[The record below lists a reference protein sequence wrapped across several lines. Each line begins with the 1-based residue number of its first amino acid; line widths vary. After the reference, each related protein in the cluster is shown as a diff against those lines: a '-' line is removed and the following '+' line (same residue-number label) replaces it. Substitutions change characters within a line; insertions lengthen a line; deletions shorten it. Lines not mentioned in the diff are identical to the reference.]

1 MEKLGALRV
10 LLASNNRIGAW
21 AEVER
26 LAALPGLEELLLAGN
41 PLQCDFRDRSALPEY
56 RLEARRGTGLQ
67 SKRRCTMACR
77 TGAASRRCH
86 PLWSVLGAWCA
97 GAALMHFLSEAVF

>member
-41 PLQCDFRDRSALPEY
+41 PLQCDFRDRAALPEY
-56 RLEARRGTGLQ
+56 RLEARCSSADQMHITLGT
-67 SKRRCTMACR
+67 
-77 TGAASRRCH
+77 
-86 PLWSVLGAWCA
+86 V
-97 GAALMHFLSEAVF
+97 